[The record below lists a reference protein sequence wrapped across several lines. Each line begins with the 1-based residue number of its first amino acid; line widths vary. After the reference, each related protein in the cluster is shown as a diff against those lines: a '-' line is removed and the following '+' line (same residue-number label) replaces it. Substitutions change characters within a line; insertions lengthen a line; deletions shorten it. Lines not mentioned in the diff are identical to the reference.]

1 MSATAQPVYSS
12 SAVTKGHIV
21 HFDVETPSFKTTRT
35 VIHLP
40 RICEVDT
47 EGATQDNET
56 MFSMLQF
63 NYIEPHFGFVNE
75 EMLAA
80 VTALVDFTYVPFH
93 PRIGIRIAS
102 SQDATTVILCLRNN
116 VGIDEVCAAL
126 AAAIYDDVADVSWDY
141 IPPRG
146 MSALEREDRNAYNL
160 ED

>member
-1 MSATAQPVYSS
+1 MSAAAQPVYSS
-12 SAVTKGHIV
+12 SAIAKGHIA

-47 EGATQDNET
+47 EGVTLNNET
-56 MFSMLQF
+56 KFRMMRF
-63 NYIEPHFGFVNE
+63 NYIEPDFGFVNE

-80 VTALVDFTYVPFH
+80 VTALVDFTHVPFH
-93 PRIGIRIAS
+93 PRLGIRIAS
-102 SQDATTVILCLRNN
+102 SHDTTTVVLCLRNN
-116 VGIDEVCAAL
+116 VDMDEVCAAL
-126 AAAIYDDVADVSWDY
+126 AAAIYDEVADTSWDY

-146 MSALEREDRNAYNL
+146 MSALEREDRDAYNL